1 MTDLFNNIKYWLWEV
16 TKILGL
22 VVAVAILVAIL
33 FGQNAP
39 FLGGILGNV
48 EGVVAALGSEGLGVI
63 IALLIILSVW
73 NSRSS

>member
-33 FGQNAP
+33 FGPNAP

-48 EGVVAALGSEGLGVI
+48 EGVVTALGSEGLGVI

>member
-33 FGQNAP
+33 FGPNAP
-39 FLGGILGNV
+39 FLGGVLGNV

-73 NSRSS
+73 NSRST

>member
-1 MTDLFNNIKYWLWEV
+1 L
-16 TKILGL
+16 
-22 VVAVAILVAIL
+22 IL
-33 FGQNAP
+33 FGPNAP
-39 FLGGILGNV
+39 FLGGILVNV

>member
-1 MTDLFNNIKYWLWEV
+1 MTDLFNNIKYWLWEI

-33 FGQNAP
+33 FGPNAP
-39 FLGGILGNV
+39 FFGGILGNV